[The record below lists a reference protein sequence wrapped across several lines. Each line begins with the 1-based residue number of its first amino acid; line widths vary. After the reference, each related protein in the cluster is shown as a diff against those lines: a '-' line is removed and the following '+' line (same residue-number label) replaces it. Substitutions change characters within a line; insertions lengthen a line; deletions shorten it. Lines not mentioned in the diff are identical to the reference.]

1 MHMTRHILAGIAG
14 AALAAGLWAAAPA
27 SAAPLGTLKDAGA
40 TENLVHKTW
49 GCHRSCEL
57 GPAGWHRHV
66 GPYCARVA
74 CWPRAWNPHR
84 CWVDRWGVRRCRW

>member
-1 MHMTRHILAGIAG
+1 MSWKSPLAMHAIVLSLGMAP
-14 AALAAGLWAAAPA
+14 ALAAPA
-27 SAAPLGTLKDAGA
+27 GGVPDTGRTGAESLVLK
-40 TENLVHKTW
+40 VH

-74 CWPRAWNPHR
+74 CAPRAAQPFR
-84 CWVDRWGVRRCRW
+84 CFVDRWGVRRCHW

>member
-1 MHMTRHILAGIAG
+1 MNYRTLLAMPAMVLALGIG
-14 AALAAGLWAAAPA
+14 SALAAPAA
-27 SAAPLGTLKDAGA
+27 SMQGIGA
-40 TENLVHKTW
+40 NGEDGLVHKTH

-66 GPYCARVA
+66 GPYCGRVV
-74 CWPRAWNPHR
+74 CWPRAWDPHR

>member
-1 MHMTRHILAGIAG
+1 MTCRSFLIMPAMVLALGVGSAF
-14 AALAAGLWAAAPA
+14 AAPTGVKDVG
-27 SAAPLGTLKDAGA
+27 GTDS
-40 TENLVHKTW
+40 LVVKVH

-74 CWPRAWNPHR
+74 CVPRAWHPHR
-84 CWVDRWGVRRCRW
+84 CFVDRWGVRRCRW